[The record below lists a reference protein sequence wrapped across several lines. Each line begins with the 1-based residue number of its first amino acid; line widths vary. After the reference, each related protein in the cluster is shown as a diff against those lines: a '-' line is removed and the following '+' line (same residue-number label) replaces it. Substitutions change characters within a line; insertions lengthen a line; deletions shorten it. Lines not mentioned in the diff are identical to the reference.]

1 VEHIDCRLT
10 TAKPWLAPDAKAGS
24 YALGLLGL
32 EERKLLYHLARDLY
46 SGAGAIIDLG
56 AFCGASTCCLAA
68 GLRDNPRVTG
78 RRLQSFDSFLAS
90 ETYLV
95 DFIRG
100 QFGEQ
105 LAPGQSFEAI
115 FRRTVAEYAD
125 RIEVHAGD
133 LLEQTWP
140 IGEPIELLFVDIAKT
155 LALSGKVLTEF
166 FPRLV
171 AGTSLVV
178 HQDFYHPT
186 AFYLPVVMDSLAEHF
201 TIIETGRDS
210 SVVFRLE
217 TAVPRAKLERA
228 GRYDFSFVQQKAAFR
243 RMMQRVGMPGRDY
256 LRLGECAAIGTAFG
270 ERLFRTALAS
280 AIRQSTVG
288 PTQIWSDGLKWCRD
302 FNAVH
307 IRNRLWGS
315 AAKMPAPSAAD
326 RGYMIVWSALSAL
339 AARFSPKRR
348 RDLLGD

>member
-1 VEHIDCRLT
+1 MESNDPRLT
-10 TAKPWLAPDAKAGS
+10 KAKPWLAPDAAAGS

-32 EERKLLYHLARDLY
+32 EERKLLYHLARDIY
-46 SGAGAIIDLG
+46 SGAGAILDLG

-68 GLRDNPRVTG
+68 GLRDNPRAPE
-78 RRLQSFDSFLAS
+78 RRVHSFDSFIAS
-90 ETYLV
+90 EPYLV
-95 DFIRG
+95 DFIRD

-105 LAPGQSFEAI
+105 LALGQSFEAI
-115 FRRTVAEYAD
+115 FRRTVADYVD

-133 LLEQTWP
+133 LLAQTWP
-140 IGEPIELLFVDIAKT
+140 ISEPIELLFVDIAKT

-166 FPRLV
+166 FPRLIP
-171 AGTSLVV
+171 GKSLVV

-210 SVVFRLE
+210 SVVFKFE
-217 TAVPRAKLERA
+217 SPIPQAELERA
-228 GRYDFSFVQQKAAFR
+228 SGYDFSFIQQKAALR
-243 RMMQRVGMPGRDY
+243 RMMHRVGMPGGDY

-270 ERLFRTALAS
+270 ERQFRAALVS
-280 AIRQSTVG
+280 ATRQSTIAPCQV
-288 PTQIWSDGLKWCRD
+288 WSDGLKWCGA

-315 AAKMPAPSAAD
+315 ASKMPPPSATD
-326 RGYMIVWSALSAL
+326 RAYMIGSSVWSAIASRFKP
-339 AARFSPKRR
+339 AR
-348 RDLLGD
+348 

>member
-1 VEHIDCRLT
+1 VEIKDTRLT
-10 TAKPWLAPDAKAGS
+10 NAKPWLAADAKAGS

-32 EERKLLYHLARDLY
+32 EERKLLYHLARDVY

-68 GLRDNPRVTG
+68 GLRDNPRAIE
-78 RRLQSFDSFLAS
+78 RRVQSFDSFIAS

-95 DFIRG
+95 DFVRG

-105 LAPGQSFEAI
+105 LALGQSFEAI

-133 LLEQTWP
+133 LLEQSWP
-140 IGEPIELLFVDIAKT
+140 TGEPIELLFVDIAKT

-166 FPRLV
+166 FPRLIP
-171 AGTSLVV
+171 GTSLVV

-186 AFYLPVVMDSLAEHF
+186 AFYLPVVMDFLDEHF

-217 TAVPRAKLERA
+217 TSIPRAKLERA
-228 GRYDFSFVQQKAAFR
+228 SRYDFSFIQQKSALR
-243 RMMQRVGMPGRDY
+243 RMMRRVGMPGRDY

-270 ERLFRTALAS
+270 EPRFRAAFAS
-280 AIRQSTVG
+280 AIRHSTIAPCQV
-288 PTQIWSDGLKWCRD
+288 WSDGLKWCGD
-302 FNAVH
+302 FNAAH

-315 AAKMPAPSAAD
+315 ASKMPPPSAAD
-326 RGYMIVWSALSAL
+326 RAYMIVSSALTALSARVMN
-339 AARFSPKRR
+339 AR
-348 RDLLGD
+348 